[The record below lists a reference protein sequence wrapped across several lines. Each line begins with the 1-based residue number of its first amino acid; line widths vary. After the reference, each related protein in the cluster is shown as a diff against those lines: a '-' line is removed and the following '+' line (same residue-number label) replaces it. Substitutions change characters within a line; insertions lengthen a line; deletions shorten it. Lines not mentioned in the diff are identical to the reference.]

1 MIQSDPY
8 HTAQQGMAMLK
19 SATIQLL
26 RIHYPDGLKNSEL
39 GRALGIYMGHKGHEG
54 HISRTILSLL
64 EGEGSVA
71 QSEDKRWHLSPA
83 LINGLKVAD

>member
-1 MIQSDPY
+1 MFHSDPY

-19 SATIQLL
+19 SSVVQLL
-26 RIHYPDGLKNSEL
+26 KMHHPEGLKNSEL

-64 EGEGSVA
+64 EAEGTVL
-71 QSEDKRWHLSPA
+71 QSDDKKWHLSPA
-83 LINGLKVAD
+83 LIYGLKVAE

>member
-1 MIQSDPY
+1 MIHSDPY

-19 SATIQLL
+19 SSTVQLL
-26 RIHYPDGLKNSEL
+26 KMHHPDGLKNSEL

-64 EGEGSVA
+64 EGEGSIV
-71 QSEDKRWHLSPA
+71 QSDDKRWHLSSA
-83 LINGLKVAD
+83 LISGLKAAG